1 LKRKLI
7 FLNLALVALIGA
19 ACWQL
24 RVHWVAARQH
34 EKEVLGGPKLKPAA
48 ALEYLPPTG
57 PQPVVAAQYL
67 DVATKDLFS
76 KDRNPNVVVD
86 APPPPPPPPPMPPLP
101 IVKGLM
107 KFDGVTAIM
116 SEPGK
121 AGQKEYKPGDQIGQ
135 FKLVAINSQEIVL
148 EWDGKEVRRNVEE
161 LFDRSIPEPAA
172 PTPVAQSGQ
181 APAPPGPALTVK
193 AGPGTDIGAG
203 RKACVPGDSSPP
215 GTVVDGMKKIS
226 WDTPFAKGCAWEPAK

>member
-24 RVHWVAARQH
+24 RVQWIAAHQH
-34 EKEVLGGPKLKPAA
+34 EKEVLGGGKLKPAA
-48 ALEYLPPTG
+48 ALGYVPPSV
-57 PQPVVAAQYL
+57 PPPVVAAQYL

-76 KDRNPNVVVD
+76 KDRNPNVIVD
-86 APPPPPPPPPMPPLP
+86 PQPPPPPPPPMPALP

-107 KFDGVTAIM
+107 NFGGVTAIM
-116 SEPGK
+116 SEAGK

-148 EWDGKEVRRNVEE
+148 EWNGQEVRRNVEE

-172 PTPVAQSGQ
+172 AASGPSAPT
-181 APAPPGPALTVK
+181 APAPSKPNIKVPAAPGV
-193 AGPGTDIGAG
+193 DIGAG
-203 RKACVPGDSSPP
+203 KRACVAGDDSPP